1 MYKYIILLIIIII
14 IILIIGAVLGW
25 FIKKK
30 KQGICPFCI
39 IKQHLFKSKITM
51 NIPKE
56 YYSGGEADTPPM
68 GWSSWNTFRNNI
80 DEQLI
85 LDTAA
90 AVKTTGL
97 LEAGY
102 KYINLDDCWQSSM
115 RDSQG
120 KLQGDLSRFPS
131 GIKALTEKI
140 NEMGFKMGIY
150 TSNGEYTC
158 EDLPASLG
166 SEKTDAET
174 FAQWGIEYF
183 KYDFCHNVKIPSEAP
198 LVEKIEIKDAENNIY
213 VLSSEDA
220 VLTGMAKVKE
230 DKRLETGKYISFLG
244 HGKGRAEFKVSCNC
258 EGEAVATFSIKKSGN
273 YEKYLVIQVNNE
285 YYELIIPETK
295 AWSVSGRYQILIKI
309 SKGVNKISIFNPV
322 CTRADSAFIQYKR
335 MGEALKNASKDKKI
349 TYSICEWGKNK
360 PKNWAWNAG
369 NLWRTTPDIR
379 PIWKWIMV
387 IYNVNLKLYRYAGPG
402 HWNDPDMLE
411 VGNGKLTF
419 EENKSHFSL
428 WCMMAAPLIL
438 GNDIRKL
445 VNNNDKNDVLSIL
458 KNMRMIEINQ
468 DKKGKQCIRYKKTFA
483 FDYLIKELENDN
495 FAVCILNK
503 SGSEKKVNFNLA
515 EAPAEIVKGRKKL
528 FDVWAEKEYEQSEI
542 SLKIPAHGCVVFK
555 SF

>member
-90 AVKTTGL
+90 AVKATSL

-166 SEKTDAET
+166 CEKTDAET

-220 VLTGMAKVKE
+220 VLSGMAKVKE